1 MNAHSLVGSHLGKR
15 GCAANDAH
23 PGRGTELVAGLVKA
37 LTPNRV
43 DEERHSMTKVDLR
56 KDLKHLY
63 NPSAKAVAL
72 VDVPPMNFL
81 MLDGSGDPNTS
92 PAYVAAIEALFA
104 LSYALKFR
112 VKTSQ
117 AGVDYAVMPLE
128 GLWWVDDP
136 RQFSMQDKGNFQ
148 WTAMIMQPPYVTAAL
163 VAEMLAETQKRKG
176 LAALEKIRFTSYAE
190 GLSVQIMHIGP
201 YAAEEPTIAR
211 LHRFIAESGY
221 TLRGKHHEIYLNDVH
236 KTAPEKLQTVVR
248 QPVEKAGA
256 A

>member
-1 MNAHSLVGSHLGKR
+1 
-15 GCAANDAH
+15 
-23 PGRGTELVAGLVKA
+23 
-37 LTPNRV
+37 
-43 DEERHSMTKVDLR
+43 MTKVDLK
-56 KDLKHLY
+56 KDLKLFY
-63 NPSAKAVAL
+63 NPSTKAVAL

-92 PAYVAAIEALFA
+92 PDYAAAIEALFT

-112 VKTSQ
+112 VKKGQ

-136 RQFSMQDKGNFQ
+136 SRFSLRDKGAWY

-163 VAEMLAETQKRKG
+163 VEEMLIETQKKKG
-176 LAALEKIRFTSYAE
+176 LAALAKIRFATYPE
-190 GLSVQIMHIGP
+190 GLSAQIMHIGP
-201 YAAEEPTIAR
+201 YAAEEPTITR
-211 LHRFIAESGY
+211 LHRFIAENGY
-221 TLRGKHHEIYLNDVH
+221 APRGKHHEIYLKDTR

-248 QPVEKAGA
+248 QAVEKAGA

>member
-1 MNAHSLVGSHLGKR
+1 
-15 GCAANDAH
+15 
-23 PGRGTELVAGLVKA
+23 
-37 LTPNRV
+37 
-43 DEERHSMTKVDLR
+43 MTKIDLR
-56 KDLKHLY
+56 KDLKLLY

-92 PAYVAAIEALFA
+92 PDYVAAIEALFA
-104 LSYALKFR
+104 LSYALKF
-112 VKTSQ
+112 KIKQGQ

-136 RQFSMQDKGNFQ
+136 SRFSMRDKANWQ

-163 VAEMLAETQKRKG
+163 VAEMLAETQKKKG
-176 LAALEKIRFTSYAE
+176 LAALEKIRFASYPE
-190 GLSVQIMHIGP
+190 GLSAQVMHIGP

-211 LHRFIAESGY
+211 LHRFIAENGY
-221 TLRGKHHEIYLNDVH
+221 TPRGKHHEIYLKDARR
-236 KTAPEKLQTVVR
+236 TAPEKLQTVVR
-248 QPVEKAGA
+248 QPVEKAGVA

>member
-1 MNAHSLVGSHLGKR
+1 MA
-15 GCAANDAH
+15 
-23 PGRGTELVAGLVKA
+23 
-37 LTPNRV
+37 
-43 DEERHSMTKVDLR
+43 KVDLR
-56 KDLKHLY
+56 KDLKLLY

-92 PAYVAAIEALFA
+92 PDYVAAIEALFA

-112 VKTSQ
+112 VKKSQ

-136 RQFSMQDKGNFQ
+136 SRFSMRDKGAWQ

-163 VAEMLAETQKRKG
+163 VAEMVAETQKKKG
-176 LAALEKIRFTSYAE
+176 LAALEKIRFASYSE
-190 GLSVQIMHIGP
+190 GLAAQIMHIGP

-211 LHRFIAESGY
+211 LHGFIAENGY
-221 TLRGKHHEIYLNDVH
+221 TPRGKHHEIYLKDARR
-236 KTAPEKLQTVVR
+236 TAPEKLQTVVR
-248 QPVEKAGA
+248 QPVEKAGGA
-256 A
+256 